1 MTLVEPYRA
10 VSSESVLR
18 HLRILKDRKPDV
30 LLVPNLLEDIVD
42 TLGKEAALVSVSTS
56 SQFFPYS

>member
-18 HLRILKDRKPDV
+18 HLRLLRGRRPDV

-42 TLGKEAALVSVSTS
+42 TLGEESALVRD
-56 SQFFPYS
+56 